1 MRGAE
6 AILSFVDFLGHKMI
20 RKERRAKAYRV
31 PELDLKIRT
40 ERTRR
45 EARLL
50 HKAKLAGVSTPTVY
64 SVDEF
69 SITMT
74 YVPGR
79 KLSENAKELKAA
91 GKLLASLHNA
101 GIIHGDF
108 TPYNIVVDK
117 GGLHVID
124 FGLGFFSGR
133 IEDKADDLI
142 TMLRGIDGKG
152 AFLSGYR
159 ACKDY
164 DAVLRRKSQIDMR
177 ARYQ

>member
-6 AILSFVDFLGHKMI
+6 AVLSFVDFLGKRMI
-20 RKERRAKAYRV
+20 LKHRKEKAYRV
-31 PELDLKIRT
+31 PALDLKIRT

-50 HKAKLAGVSTPTVY
+50 HKAKLAGVSAPTVY
-64 SVDEF
+64 AVDEY

-74 YVPGR
+74 YIQGR
-79 KLSENAKELKAA
+79 KLGENAKELKEA
-91 GKLLASLHNA
+91 GKLLASLHDA

-108 TPYNIVVDK
+108 TPYNMIVNK
-117 GGLHVID
+117 EGLHVID
-124 FGLGFFSGR
+124 FGLGFFSSR
-133 IEDKADDLI
+133 IEDRADDLI
-142 TMLRGIDGKG
+142 TMLRGIEGKE

-164 DAVLRRKSQIDMR
+164 DAVLRKKREIEKR

>member
-6 AILSFVDFLGHKMI
+6 AVLSFVDFLGHRMI
-20 RKERRAKAYRV
+20 RKDRRAKAYRV

-74 YVPGR
+74 YLKGR
-79 KLSENAKELKAA
+79 KLGEGEKELKEA

-108 TPYNIVVDK
+108 TPYNILVDK

-124 FGLGFFSGR
+124 FGLGFFSSR

-142 TMLRGIDGKG
+142 TMLRGIEGKEK
-152 AFLSGYR
+152 FLSGYR
-159 ACKDY
+159 KCRDY
-164 DAVLRRKSQIDMR
+164 DAVMRRKSQIEMR

>member
-1 MRGAE
+1 
-6 AILSFVDFLGHKMI
+6 MI
-20 RKERRAKAYRV
+20 RKDRRAKAYRV

-74 YVPGR
+74 YLQGR
-79 KLSENAKELKAA
+79 KLGEGAKELKAA
-91 GKLLASLHNA
+91 GKALASLHNA

-108 TPYNIVVDK
+108 TPYNIVVNK
-117 GGLHVID
+117 GRLNVID
-124 FGLGFFSGR
+124 FGLGFFSSR

-142 TMLRGIDGKG
+142 TMLRGIDGKD

-159 ACKDY
+159 KCRDY
-164 DAVLRRKSQIDMR
+164 DAAMRRKSQIEMR

>member
-6 AILSFVDFLGHKMI
+6 AVLSFVDFLGHRMV
-20 RKERRAKAYRV
+20 RKERRAKGYRV
-31 PELDLKIRT
+31 PALDLKIRT

-69 SITMT
+69 SIIMT
-74 YVPGR
+74 YLKGR
-79 KLSENAKELKAA
+79 KLGEGAKELKEA
-91 GKLLASLHNA
+91 GKVLASLHNF

-108 TPYNIVVDK
+108 TPYNIVVNK
-117 GGLHVID
+117 EGLHVID
-124 FGLGFFSGR
+124 FGLGFFSSR

-142 TMLRGIDGKG
+142 TMLKAIEKKEK
-152 AFLSGYR
+152 FLSGYR
-159 ACKDY
+159 RCRDFE
-164 DAVLRRKSQIDMR
+164 AVLRRKSQIEMR

>member
-6 AILSFVDFLGHKMI
+6 AVLSFVDFLGHKMI
-20 RKERRAKAYRV
+20 KKERQVKAYRV

-69 SITMT
+69 SIIMT
-74 YVPGR
+74 YLNGR
-79 KLSENAKELKAA
+79 KLGEGAKELKEA
-91 GKLLASLHNA
+91 GKVLASLHNA

-108 TPYNIVVDK
+108 TPYNIVVGK

-124 FGLGFFSGR
+124 FGLGFFSSR

-142 TMLRGIDGKG
+142 TMLRGIERKEK
-152 AFLSGYR
+152 FLSGYR
-159 ACKDY
+159 KCNDY
-164 DAVLRRKSQIDMR
+164 QAVLRRKSQIEMR